1 MKRYLSAVLFFSVM
15 MSCVMPAFAAS
26 KAPRTTTQT
35 KVRKS
40 GEKGAYQ
47 VVTKK
52 TVVGKN
58 GSVSSGTTVKTIRPK
73 R

>member
-1 MKRYLSAVLFFSVM
+1 MKRFLSAVLVFTVTI
-15 MSCVMPAFAAS
+15 SCVMPAFAAS
-26 KAPRTTTQT
+26 KVPSTTTQT

-40 GEKGAYQ
+40 GEKGAYH

-52 TVVGKN
+52 TVAGKN